1 MGLAMIIT
9 ISHQKG
15 GVGKSTLAYNIALE
29 LARKNNVE
37 VIDLDVQQTVSA
49 YNHIRKEMG
58 QSPLPVHV
66 FTTAEE
72 LEVYF
77 ESLDENTIVVVDS
90 GGFDSSLNRFVILV
104 SDVVV
109 TPVSSEF
116 TEILG
121 LQKYESILR
130 ELSEQSGTTI
140 VTNVVLNKTNP
151 SQKKF
156 DEVKEFIHGSKHF
169 NLMDSML
176 RRRVDFANSVAY
188 GFSVRELDKKSEATK
203 ELKDFIKE
211 LKKFAGIK
219 ND

>member
-1 MGLAMIIT
+1 MIIT

-29 LARKNNVE
+29 LARKHNVE
-37 VIDLDVQQTVSA
+37 VIDLDVQQTVTA
-49 YNHIRKEMG
+49 YNQIRAEMG
-58 QSPLPVHV
+58 QTPLPVHV

-72 LEVYF
+72 LESYF
-77 ESLDENTIVVVDS
+77 ESLDEETIVVIDS
-90 GGFDSSLNRFVILV
+90 GGFDSSLNRFAILV
-104 SDVVV
+104 SDFII

-130 ELSEQSGTTI
+130 ELSEQSGSTI

-151 SQKKF
+151 NQKKF
-156 DEVKEFIHGSKHF
+156 DEVNEFIRSSKHF
-169 NLMDSML
+169 SLMDSMM

-188 GFSVRELDKKSEATK
+188 GFSVRELDKKSESTK
-203 ELKDFIKE
+203 ELKEFIKE
-211 LKKFAGIK
+211 IKEKVGLNGKKK
-219 ND
+219 D

>member
-1 MGLAMIIT
+1 MIIT

-49 YNHIRKEMG
+49 YNQIREEMG
-58 QSPLPVHV
+58 QKPLPVHI
-66 FTTAEE
+66 FTTPEE
-72 LEVYF
+72 LENYF
-77 ESLDENTIVVVDS
+77 ESKDDDTVVIVDS

-104 SDVVV
+104 SDFVI

-130 ELSEQSGTTI
+130 ELSEQTGTTV

-151 SQKKF
+151 NQRRF
-156 DEVKEFIHGSKHF
+156 DEVSDFIKGSRHF
-169 NLMDSML
+169 RLMDSMM

-188 GFSVRELDKKSEATK
+188 GFSVRELDKKSEASR
-203 ELKDFIKE
+203 ELKDFVKE
-211 LKKFAGIK
+211 LKKKVGI
-219 ND
+219 NDKKED

>member
-1 MGLAMIIT
+1 MIIT

-15 GVGKSTLAYNIALE
+15 GVGKSTLAYNVAVE
-29 LARKNNVE
+29 LSKKYNIE

-49 YNHIRKEMG
+49 YNQVREEMG
-58 QSPLPVHV
+58 HPPLPVHV

-72 LEVYF
+72 LENYF
-77 ESLDENTIVVVDS
+77 ESLDDDTIVIIDS
-90 GGFDSSLNRFVILV
+90 GGFDSSLNRFAMLV
-104 SDVVV
+104 SDFII

-130 ELSEQSGTTI
+130 ELSDQSGITI

-151 SQKKF
+151 NQRKF
-156 DEVKEFIHGSKHF
+156 DEVSDFIRSSKHF
-169 NLMDSML
+169 KLMSSMM

-188 GFSVRELDKKSEATK
+188 GFSVRELDKKSEASK
-203 ELKDFIKE
+203 ELKEFVKEIKE
-211 LKKFAGIK
+211 KVGIYAKKK
-219 ND
+219 D

>member
-1 MGLAMIIT
+1 MIIT

-49 YNHIRKEMG
+49 YNQIRSEMG
-58 QSPLPVHV
+58 QIPLPVHV
-66 FTTAEE
+66 MTTAEE
-72 LEVYF
+72 LENYF
-77 ESLDENTIVVVDS
+77 ESLDEETIVVVDS
-90 GGFDSSLNRFVILV
+90 GGFDSSLNRFVILI
-104 SDVVV
+104 SDFVI

-121 LQKYESILR
+121 LQKYESILQ
-130 ELSEQSGTTI
+130 ELSEQSGMTV

-151 SQKKF
+151 NQKKF
-156 DEVKEFIHGSKHF
+156 DEVNDFINGSKHF
-169 NLMDSML
+169 KLMDSMM

-188 GFSVRELDKKSEATK
+188 GFSVRELDKKSESTK
-203 ELKDFIKE
+203 ELKEFVKEIKRKARIDD
-211 LKKFAGIK
+211 KKK
-219 ND
+219 D

>member
-1 MGLAMIIT
+1 MIIT

-29 LARKNNVE
+29 LARKHNVE
-37 VIDLDVQQTVSA
+37 VIDLDVQQTVTA
-49 YNHIRKEMG
+49 YNQIRAEMG
-58 QSPLPVHV
+58 QTPLPVHI

-72 LEVYF
+72 LESYF
-77 ESLDENTIVVVDS
+77 ESLDEETIVVIDS
-90 GGFDSSLNRFVILV
+90 GGFDSSLNRFAILV
-104 SDVVV
+104 SDFII

-130 ELSEQSGTTI
+130 ELSEQSGSTI

-151 SQKKF
+151 NQKKF
-156 DEVKEFIHGSKHF
+156 DEVNEFIRSSKHF
-169 NLMDSML
+169 SLMDSMM

-188 GFSVRELDKKSEATK
+188 GFSVRELDKKSESTK
-203 ELKDFIKE
+203 ELKEFIKE
-211 LKKFAGIK
+211 IKEKVGLNGKKK
-219 ND
+219 D

>member
-1 MGLAMIIT
+1 MIIT

-29 LARKNNVE
+29 LARKHNVE

-49 YNHIRKEMG
+49 YNQIRGEMG
-58 QSPLPVHV
+58 QNPLPVHI
-66 FTTAEE
+66 FTTPEQ
-72 LEVYF
+72 LEDYF
-77 ESLDENTIVVVDS
+77 ESVGDDTIVIVDS

-104 SDVVV
+104 SDCVI

-130 ELSEQSGTTI
+130 ELSEQSGSTI

-151 SQKKF
+151 NQKRF
-156 DEVKEFIHGSKHF
+156 DEVNDFIKGSKYF
-169 NLMDSML
+169 RLMDSMM

-203 ELKDFIKE
+203 ELKDFVKEIKHKVGIND
-211 LKKFAGIK
+211 KKK
-219 ND
+219 D

>member
-1 MGLAMIIT
+1 MIIT

-37 VIDLDVQQTVSA
+37 VIDLDVQQTVTA
-49 YNHIRKEMG
+49 YNQIREEMG
-58 QSPLPVHV
+58 QTPLPVHI
-66 FTTAEE
+66 FTMAEE
-72 LEVYF
+72 LENYF
-77 ESLDENTIVVVDS
+77 ETMDEETIVIVDS
-90 GGFDSSLNRFVILV
+90 GGFDSSLNRFAILV
-104 SDVVV
+104 SDFII

-130 ELSEQSGTTI
+130 ELSEQSGVNI

-151 SQKKF
+151 NQKKF
-156 DEVKEFIHGSKHF
+156 DEVNDFINSSKHF
-169 NLMDSML
+169 SLMDSMM

-188 GFSVRELDKKSEATK
+188 GFSVRELDKKSESTK
-203 ELKDFIKE
+203 ELKEFVKEIKRKVGIND
-211 LKKFAGIK
+211 KKK
-219 ND
+219 D

>member
-1 MGLAMIIT
+1 MIIT

-29 LARKNNVE
+29 LARKHNVE
-37 VIDLDVQQTVSA
+37 LIDLDVQQTVSA
-49 YNHIRKEMG
+49 YNQIRGEMG
-58 QSPLPVHV
+58 QSPLPVHI
-66 FTTAEE
+66 FTTPEQ
-72 LEVYF
+72 LEDYF
-77 ESLDENTIVVVDS
+77 ESVGDDTIVIVDS

-104 SDVVV
+104 SDFVI

-130 ELSEQSGTTI
+130 ELSEQSGSTI

-151 SQKKF
+151 NQKRF
-156 DEVKEFIHGSKHF
+156 DEVNDFIKGSKYF
-169 NLMDSML
+169 RLMDSMM

-211 LKKFAGIK
+211 IKHKVGINDKKK
-219 ND
+219 D